1 MIVYIKAFCDIKT
14 VKMHSM
20 VGPDHAKQTQVH
32 KNIVYDPTYVRR
44 SIRTK
49 TFEFPYSETF
59 DVVSL

>member
-1 MIVYIKAFCDIKT
+1 MNI

-20 VGPDHAKQTQVH
+20 VGPDHAIQKQIH
-32 KNIVYDPTYVRR
+32 KNLVYDPTYVRR